1 MSIEKV
7 LKRIIQI
14 GSSLI
19 LFAPLLVNGNFLFPY
34 IHLKNI
40 FFRLLVLALVVLWLW
55 YAIETGKVR
64 GKGNMILLAVAALV
78 VVYIIAG
85 LFGVNPYNS
94 FWGNYERMDGVINY
108 IFLLAYFF
116 IVLNVFTAK
125 EEWLWLL
132 RSSLLAALLVSGYGF
147 LQKMGVQAD
156 WIYGNKARLDATIG
170 NAAFLAGYL
179 LLHVFL
185 AWGLFVW
192 DKARQW
198 RWFYVVSIFVYI
210 VIIYFTATRGAM
222 LAGAGGALLVWLLN
236 AVKSGKKQKISFVV
250 VVALLIASGLWL
262 RGQSQSQWIKKFPP
276 LQRLASISLQDTT
289 TADRLV
295 TWRISWMAFQ
305 DRPIL
310 GWGPENYRYGFNKYY
325 SPALHEPWFDRA
337 HNVILDY
344 LNAAGAVGLA
354 AYLFVL
360 GSAFWYA
367 ILVWKKDYKLGAV
380 FIALLAAYLGQNL
393 FVFDTLNTF
402 LPFFISLAWI
412 GFVAREEKEDLFW
425 KLKPIVYAW
434 RKVILAVVV
443 IIIIFIANGVVLK
456 PARANLLSIKA
467 YATRNQKTALS
478 YFKQALA
485 LNTFGNREISLQLA
499 NVARRIISSNSDLEI
514 KQEFFQ
520 TAAGS
525 LEKILERD
533 PADIQS
539 RLVLASL
546 YQAYAKID
554 PSYIDKSIALFD
566 GHIND
571 SPQRLEIYFTL
582 AQSYLLKNNVAKAV
596 DYLRRALSITNR
608 KHTAYLNLLNLYSQ
622 IGDVDNF
629 LPLVDEYRSNLKL
642 APIHYRQLAQFYARL
657 GFFRQAEDIVRSQLL
672 NNSPSWD
679 DYQFLVYLLDKQG
692 RRDEG
697 LAMLD
702 KLYLAYPE
710 WRGQIEGLKKFLL
723 SSSSTSTLSK

>member
-1 MSIEKV
+1 MFTEKV
-7 LKRIIQI
+7 LKRTIQI
-14 GSSLI
+14 GSALI
-19 LFAPLLVNGNFLFPY
+19 LFAPILVNSSFLFPY

-40 FFRLLVLALVVLWLW
+40 FFRLLVLILVVLLIW
-55 YAIETGKVR
+55 YAVETGRVV
-64 GKGNMILLAVAALV
+64 GKRNKILLALVGLV
-78 VVYIIAG
+78 VVYIIAA

-108 IFLLAYFF
+108 IFLLTYFF
-116 IVLNVFTAK
+116 IVINVFTAK
-125 EEWLWLL
+125 VEWLWLV
-132 RSSLLAALLVSGYGF
+132 RTSLLAALLVSGYGL
-147 LQKMGVQAD
+147 LQKAGVQAD
-156 WIYGNKARLDATIG
+156 WIYGNNDRLDATIG

-185 AWGLFVW
+185 AWGLLVW
-192 DKARQW
+192 DQAKKW
-198 RWFYVVSIFVYI
+198 RWFYIVSIFVY
-210 VIIYFTATRGAM
+210 VVVIYFTATRGAM
-222 LAGAGGALLVWLLN
+222 LAGVGGALLVWLLN
-236 AVKSGKKQKISFVV
+236 SLKSGRKQKISFAAVIV
-250 VVALLIASGLWL
+250 LLVIAGLWL
-262 RGQSQSQWIKKFPP
+262 RTQSQSEWIKKFPP

-289 TADRLV
+289 TADRLI
-295 TWRISWMAFQ
+295 TWRISFMAFQ

-325 SPALHEPWFDRA
+325 TPVLNEPWFDRA
-337 HNVILDY
+337 HNVVLDY
-344 LNAAGAVGLA
+344 LNSAGIIGLV

-360 GSAFWYA
+360 GSALWYA
-367 ILVWKKDYKLGAV
+367 ILIWKKDYKLGAV
-380 FIALLAAYLGQNL
+380 LISFLASYFGQNL

-402 LPFFISLAWI
+402 LPFFIALGWISFLAK
-412 GFVAREEKEDLFW
+412 GQEDLVW
-425 KLKPIVYAW
+425 ELRPAVYAW

-443 IIIIFIANGVVLK
+443 VVIVFVANWVVIR

-467 YATRNQKTALS
+467 YATRSQQTALS
-478 YFKQALA
+478 YFQQALA

-499 NVARRIISSNSDLEI
+499 NVARGIIAGNADLKI

-520 TAAGS
+520 TAASS

-533 PADIQS
+533 PADIQA

-582 AQSYLLKNNVAKAV
+582 AQSYLLKNDVPQAV
-596 DYLRRALSITNR
+596 DYLRRALSITDR

-629 LPLVDEYRSNLKL
+629 LPLVDEYRRNLKL
-642 APIHYRQLAQFYARL
+642 APAHYRQLAQFYARL
-657 GFFRQAEDIVRSQLL
+657 GFFRPAEDIVRNELL
-672 NNSPSWD
+672 PNNPTWE

-692 RRDEG
+692 RRSEG
-697 LAMLD
+697 LAVLD
-702 KLYLAYPE
+702 KLYLTNPE

-723 SSSSTSTLSK
+723 SAPATSTSAN